1 MNRRRGDS
9 PSMRAPS
16 APRTRVPRTALS
28 LALCLLLPPIGL
40 AYLWRLGVF
49 RPRGRML
56 LTALATVEM
65 AVFAALMMPR
75 ATLESAPLPVPG
87 TPARVTPAPEGEVR
101 TALSNIDEILR
112 AEQTP
117 APDTGDEPS
126 LISRMNAEQDD
137 AILDTI
143 VYAVYGDGARYY
155 HSQPVCGNQSN
166 RRALTL
172 GEAIAERLGACPD
185 CDPPVYTRAIP
196 APTATPGA

>member
-87 TPARVTPAPEGEVR
+87 TPARVTP
-101 TALSNIDEILR
+101 R
-112 AEQTP
+112 AGGRGAHGAVEHRRDPARRADPPRRTP
-117 APDTGDEPS
+117 ATS
-126 LISRMNAEQDD
+126 
-137 AILDTI
+137 
-143 VYAVYGDGARYY
+143 
-155 HSQPVCGNQSN
+155 
-166 RRALTL
+166 
-172 GEAIAERLGACPD
+172 
-185 CDPPVYTRAIP
+185 P
-196 APTATPGA
+196 ASSPA